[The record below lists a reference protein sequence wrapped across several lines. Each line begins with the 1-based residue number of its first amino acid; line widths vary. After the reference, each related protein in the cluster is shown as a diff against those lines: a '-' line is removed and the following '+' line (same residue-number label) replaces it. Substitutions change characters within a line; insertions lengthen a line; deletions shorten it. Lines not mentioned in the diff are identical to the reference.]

1 MTTSMIDLTKILI
14 LEPTNEEICKYLK
27 ERVNI
32 LKVAISTSES
42 KEDKA
47 CLIDDIDKLTV
58 EVISR
63 LIPNRDE

>member
-32 LKVAISTSES
+32 LKVAISDNES
-42 KEDKA
+42 REDKT

-58 EVISR
+58 EVIAR
-63 LIPNRDE
+63 LIPKKDK